1 MQEDVAELIQEM
13 REVGK
18 DNTRV
23 KEQNL
28 LFPSVTAHS
37 KFACYYGASGQNTQS
52 RVKSDYNSF
61 SSVYESPSFK
71 TRKELIFRVSRQ
83 IT

>member
-1 MQEDVAELIQEM
+1 MQEDAAELIQEM

-28 LFPSVTAHS
+28 LFPSVKINKAGSSQMITRFHQFMNHLLS
-37 KFACYYGASGQNTQS
+37 RRERNSSLKFLG
-52 RVKSDYNSF
+52 K
-61 SSVYESPSFK
+61 
-71 TRKELIFRVSRQ
+71 
-83 IT
+83 

>member
-23 KEQNL
+23 IEQNL
-28 LFPSVTAHS
+28 LFPSVNCT
-37 KFACYYGASGQNTQS
+37 
-52 RVKSDYNSF
+52 
-61 SSVYESPSFK
+61 
-71 TRKELIFRVSRQ
+71 
-83 IT
+83 

>member
-13 REVGK
+13 REAGK

-28 LFPSVTAHS
+28 LFPSVKCT
-37 KFACYYGASGQNTQS
+37 
-52 RVKSDYNSF
+52 
-61 SSVYESPSFK
+61 
-71 TRKELIFRVSRQ
+71 
-83 IT
+83 

>member
-28 LFPSVTAHS
+28 LEG
-37 KFACYYGASGQNTQS
+37 KNTLLRAAQK
-52 RVKSDYNSF
+52 RMNK
-61 SSVYESPSFK
+61 
-71 TRKELIFRVSRQ
+71 
-83 IT
+83 

>member
-1 MQEDVAELIQEM
+1 MQEDAAELIQEM

-28 LFPSVTAHS
+28 LFTSVN
-37 KFACYYGASGQNTQS
+37 CTQ
-52 RVKSDYNSF
+52 
-61 SSVYESPSFK
+61 
-71 TRKELIFRVSRQ
+71 Q
-83 IT
+83 I